1 MEGSLGITYFFYF
14 RSFFFLPKWFTF
26 RKFDSFWIFWKF
38 TCPGNFRAICF
49 RASLRTQTYFRLSLI
64 PPKIFYFRASW
75 IATENLYFRRKS
87 GENFSSDGTAAQ
99 VFKINK
105 IRRERCVYHLT
116 AFEVLSVKRAVSCHC
131 PTYRKYNSV
140 GKETKW
146 KCHMRYFST
155 FLLKMRTRNTS
166 ELRFLFMLNIF
177 GVSAGRSTWFLTVTT
192 GFPYICSLGILW
204 KAFVQ
209 LVQAVYHVRK
219 KELIWLVNSSLS
231 LGNRSKSDVLKIEI
245 ENKF

>member
-14 RSFFFLPKWFTF
+14 RSFFSSSQNGSHFGNLTDFEF
-26 RKFDSFWIFWKF
+26 S
-38 TCPGNFRAICF
+38 GNFRAICF
-49 RASLRTQTYFRLSLI
+49 RASLRTQTYFRLSLV

-99 VFKINK
+99 IFKINK

-131 PTYRKYNSV
+131 PTYRKYSSV

-146 KCHMRYFST
+146 KCYMRYFST

-204 KAFVQ
+204 GAFVQ

-219 KELIWLVNSSLS
+219 KELIWLVNSFLS